1 MKRLLTLAALSLLIT
16 ACSPRNTSTMT
27 LAERLQNPLF
37 AERYSKMLVGR
48 LTELE
53 IDKDPLL
60 EDPKMQELV
69 TSTKTKWMEVDR
81 EARRI
86 QREGMKG
93 EFVGIKEYA
102 LGEVLLLEHMLY
114 FASDFETDPGPGLSI
129 FLSDAID
136 PREVDGFPRTEEI
149 NLGPLQSPYGQQ
161 RYTIPETVDTTVFR
175 TVILWDTE
183 LQRLYGFAQISK

>member
-1 MKRLLTLAALSLLIT
+1 MKRLLALAALSLLCS

-37 AERYSKMLVGR
+37 AERYAKMMVGR

-53 IDKDPLL
+53 INKDPLL
-60 EDPKMQELV
+60 EEAKKQNIV
-69 TSTKTKWMEVDR
+69 TEMKQKWMEVDN
-81 EARRI
+81 EARKI
-86 QREGMKG
+86 QREGLRG
-93 EFVGIKEYA
+93 EFVGIKEFVN
-102 LGEVLLLEHMLY
+102 GEILILEHILY

-129 FLSDAID
+129 FLSDVVD
-136 PREVDGFPRTEEI
+136 PRDIDFPRTSDI

-161 RYTIPETVDTTVFR
+161 RYSIPETVDTTTLR

-183 LQRLYGFAQISK
+183 LQRLYGFAQIYKT